1 MSALSIE
8 PPRQRIILA
17 VGMVPPR
24 ACSNFVMG
32 VLRSAMIEL
41 VDEALVGSGV
51 TPDFRDRPVDRG
63 DWLIVL
69 IHPTDRVPKTLLLTE
84 LVPRL
89 SRLVADRNTGQYYG
103 LRLRVVIHHGDV
115 TCDELGWFGEDLDI
129 ATGLLAVP
137 AFEDRLRQ
145 TSAPLVLVVSEQIHR
160 SVIRHGYDGI
170 DERAF
175 IPLPQGEMSGEE
187 RKGWVYVPDES

>member
-8 PPRQRIILA
+8 PRQRIILA
-17 VGMVPPR
+17 VGMVPPK
-24 ACSNFVMG
+24 ACSNFAMG

-41 VDEALVGSGV
+41 VDRALVDSGV

-69 IHPTDRVPKTLLLTE
+69 IHPTDRVPKTWLLTK

-89 SRLVADRNTGQYYG
+89 SELVAHRNSGQYYE
-103 LRLRVVIHHGDV
+103 LRLRVVIHPGDV
-115 TCDELGWFGEDLDI
+115 TCDELGWFGEDIDI
-129 ATGLLAVP
+129 ATGLLTAP
-137 AFEDRLRQ
+137 ALEDRLRQ
-145 TSAPLVLVVSEQIHR
+145 TSAPLVLVVSDQIHR
-160 SVIRHGYDGI
+160 SVIKHGYDGI

-175 IPLPQGEMSGEE
+175 IPLPRVEVAGEE
-187 RKGWVYVPDES
+187 RKGWVHVPDES